1 MSTHET
7 ILLDSSAIMRV
18 MTRIAHEI
26 LEKNNGCINLVLIGI
41 RTGGDH
47 LAQMLRQRIFDI
59 EGIELKQGAVD
70 ITMYRDDFSDGVV
83 RPMGKTDIPFA
94 IDDCHVILVD
104 EVIYTGRTIRAAM
117 DALTDIGRPSSIQLA
132 VLIDRGHRELPIRPD
147 FVGRNVPSSRDEK
160 IEVDFD
166 DTLYPTKVRLI
177 KP

>member
-1 MSTHET
+1 MSIHET
-7 ILLDSSAIMRV
+7 VLLDTNAIVRA

-26 LEKNNGCINLVLIGI
+26 LEKNDGCTNIVLIGI
-41 RTGGDH
+41 RSGGDH

-59 EGIELKQGAVD
+59 EGIEIKQGAVD
-70 ITMYRDDFSDGVV
+70 VTMYRDDISNGVV
-83 RPMGKTDIPFA
+83 RPIGKTDIPFA
-94 IDDCHVILVD
+94 LDNCHVVLVD

-160 IEVDFD
+160 IEVIFD
-166 DTLYPTKVRLI
+166 DTLFPIKARLI